1 MLLREFW
8 NDRFWPYCTRNL
20 RESTCVGYESA
31 WRLHVMPCFGGMDMG
46 AISVE
51 LVDKWLAG
59 FDSAGAARKAWA
71 VLRAILRRAI
81 RWNLLDVDI
90 TRRDIQ
96 LPAKTHYEPTI
107 LSIRQQRALLQ
118 GFYDHP
124 LEAWIICAASCGL
137 RTEEGYGLEWS
148 DIDLR
153 SGVLHVERGLQWVS
167 GHEVTVP
174 PKTELSRRTLP
185 LPRFAIR
192 RLRELKPREGGR
204 LIGPLTPPQAA
215 RQYASWCK
223 RHDLPHVPARNLRH
237 SWATNTLAAG
247 ADIAIVSKMLGHSD
261 IKTTAFCPR
270 VGGLQPNST
279 SPTGVVTATTR
290 KPSSSRQTVHCVTSI
305 RAASRILRHSVW
317 QSPTASSQ
325 AGTTG
330 AIRHPRC
337 HAPAPMLSEPGV
349 MYRIS
354 PAVVATNWF
363 APKSW

>member
-31 WRLHVMPCFGGMDMG
+31 WRLHVAPRFGAMQMES
-46 AISVE
+46 ISVE

-59 FDSAGAARKAWA
+59 FASSGAARKAWA

-96 LPAKTHYEPTI
+96 LPAKPHYEPRI
-107 LSIRQQRALLQ
+107 LTIRQQRTLLR
-118 GFYDHP
+118 GFYGHL
-124 LEAWIICAASCGL
+124 LEAWLICAVSCGL

-185 LPRFAIR
+185 LPRFAVK
-192 RLRELKPREGGR
+192 RLRELRPREGGR
-204 LIGPLTPPQAA
+204 LIGTLTPPQAA
-215 RQYASWCK
+215 RQYKAYCK

-261 IKTTAFCPR
+261 IKTTAKYYLKPDI
-270 VGGLQPNST
+270 
-279 SPTGVVTATTR
+279 TALR
-290 KPSSSRQTVHCVTSI
+290 DAQRLWE
-305 RAASRILRHSVW
+305 RALIA
-317 QSPTASSQ
+317 
-325 AGTTG
+325 
-330 AIRHPRC
+330 
-337 HAPAPMLSEPGV
+337 
-349 MYRIS
+349 
-354 PAVVATNWF
+354 
-363 APKSW
+363 

>member
-46 AISVE
+46 AI
-51 LVDKWLAG
+51 
-59 FDSAGAARKAWA
+59 
-71 VLRAILRRAI
+71 LRRAI

-96 LPAKTHYEPTI
+96 LPAKPHYEPTI
-107 LSIRQQRALLQ
+107 LGIRQQRALLQ

-153 SGVLHVERGLQWVS
+153 SGVLHVERGLQWVG

-185 LPRFAIR
+185 LPRFAAK
-192 RLRELKPREGGR
+192 RLRELRPREGGR
-204 LIGPLTPPQAA
+204 LIGELAPPQVA
-215 RQYASWCK
+215 RRYASWCK
-223 RHDLPHVPARNLRH
+223 RHDLPYVPARNLRH

-305 RAASRILRHSVW
+305 RAASRVLRHSVW

-363 APKSW
+363 TPKSW